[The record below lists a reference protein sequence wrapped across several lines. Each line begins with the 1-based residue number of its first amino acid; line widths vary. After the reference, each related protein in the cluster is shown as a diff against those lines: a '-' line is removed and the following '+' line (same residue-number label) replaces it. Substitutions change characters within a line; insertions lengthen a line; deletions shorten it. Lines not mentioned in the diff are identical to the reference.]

1 MAAIA
6 VNAVSGPASEVVEGA
21 KGQLRAA
28 AHSAAEVTA
37 STRAEVDL
45 IARTLCAVSRY
56 TNLSDALLSLY
67 DVLEPAEARQRTTL
81 VLDRMRTIM
90 PHDLPEDL
98 AEVGSYSRPW
108 ADGFEANT
116 DSPTGRDL
124 LYRFAM
130 PAMYLLGAIMLTLSV
145 VGSITSI
152 HYLLPR

>member
-6 VNAVSGPASEVVEGA
+6 INGSTSGVVEDVRGRVLAAHEPVEGA
-21 KGQLRAA
+21 
-28 AHSAAEVTA
+28 A

-45 IARTLCAVSRY
+45 IARTLCAVSQH

-67 DVLEPAEARQRTTL
+67 DALEPAEARQRTTL
-81 VLDRMRTIM
+81 VLDRMRTIL

-98 AEVGSYSRPW
+98 AEAGAYTRPW
-108 ADGFEANT
+108 AEGSEANA
-116 DSPTGRDL
+116 DSLTGRNL

-145 VGSITSI
+145 VGSITAI
-152 HYLLPR
+152 HYVLSR